1 MSIQSLAEYLFPAG
15 NFAQIRANAPD
26 RATYNIESTRDLV
39 QNQPLLMTPFA
50 PAGAA
55 AMSIPYDLVQA
66 SMRARDTFFKDNP
79 TAFGITDDAEV
90 PIGPSMVD
98 FASAVAAENPIDSL
112 IERTKGATLGLADR
126 VARSPEFLNNLFFTS
141 AGAGSDVVNLPSI
154 DITNQLADAR
164 TIDEE
169 SALLD
174 DAFEQQLA
182 EATRTGKL
190 GPFEGIIQNLN
201 PKDAASFITSLLTGG
216 ASTALS
222 GVASF
227 ADKLGIRRGMKEPP
241 GAVGTGGYGVSRPGN
256 TLTDQTRANR
266 AEFTDF
272 YSNFQGGAQH
282 HMGKRVDD
290 VISRTG
296 SGKRTRTDAQS
307 FVNKYGSQEQKDRFA
322 KTKEQ
327 ARRDKL
333 TEQFKSEE
341 GDTGG
346 GKSIVCTAMYQT
358 TGLQDWRK
366 AMKIWYIYQKKY
378 LTEAHQKGYH
388 WLFKP
393 FVKGMHKNK
402 IIKMIGAHVA
412 KHRTQHLK
420 HVMFNSKPSLLGKI
434 YNKILEPICYWAG
447 KK

>member
-1 MSIQSLAEYLFPAG
+1 MANGIMDNVFNKLYNQDTIAKLEAQYGFGGSGLPSQARHQAALNELSKNLNIG
-15 NFAQIRANAPD
+15 NFGPGNLFTALAASATEIPD
-26 RATYNIESTRDLV
+26 VIKTGDIKESARDVFDNLKGALATDKSKTPAEVYRDV
-39 QNQPLLMTPFA
+39 YEGGSNQS
-50 PAGAA
+50 G
-55 AMSIPYDLVQA
+55 IVQA
-66 SMRARDTFFKDNP
+66 AKN
-79 TAFGITDDAEV
+79 V
-90 PIGPSMVD
+90 PSFLSD
-98 FASAVAAENPIDSL
+98 L
-112 IERTKGATLGLADR
+112 I
-126 VARSPEFLNNLFFTS
+126 FTP
-141 AGAGSDVVNLPSI
+141 AGAGSDVANLPSI

-190 GPFEGIIQNLN
+190 GPLEGIIQNLN

-227 ADKLGIRRGMKEPP
+227 ADKLGIRRGMQEPP
-241 GAVGTGGYGVSRPGN
+241 GAEGRGGYGVSRPGN

-296 SGKRTRTDAQS
+296 SGKRTRSDAES
-307 FVNKYGSQEQKDRFA
+307 FVNKYGSQEQKQNFKA
-322 KTKEQ
+322 AKEQ
-327 ARRDKL
+327 NRRDQL
-333 TEQFKSEE
+333 TSQFKSEE

-358 TGLQDWRK
+358 TGLQDWKK

>member
-1 MSIQSLAEYLFPAG
+1 MSILDYRIGISDRTSKGILDSGFNLDGSEMSPEQKQEYEQFKIDNNMSSL
-15 NFAQIRANAPD
+15 
-26 RATYNIESTRDLV
+26 
-39 QNQPLLMTPFA
+39 PFRSNDMA
-50 PAGAA
+50 MG
-55 AMSIPYDLVQA
+55 MSISDAKPL
-66 SMRARDTFFKDNP
+66 SETL
-79 TAFGITDDAEV
+79 GITFNNLPQNSPMRDRIDNLEE
-90 PIGPSMVD
+90 IG
-98 FASAVAAENPIDSL
+98 
-112 IERTKGATLGLADR
+112 KGADYITYTDQEKADIAAGRKTPQLGEL
-126 VARSPEFLNNLFFTS
+126 
-141 AGAGSDVVNLPSI
+141 I
-154 DITNQLADAR
+154 DFGLSNIGKVDQSADAR

-182 EATRTGKL
+182 LATRTGKL

-201 PKDAASFITSLLTGG
+201 PQDAVSFITSLLTGG

-222 GVASF
+222 GVASL
-227 ADKLGIRRGMKEPP
+227 ADKLGIRRGMQEPR
-241 GAVGTGGYGVSRPGN
+241 GAVGKGGYGVSRPGN

-266 AEFTDF
+266 AQFSDF
-272 YSNFQGGAQH
+272 YSNFQGGAQQQ
-282 HMGKRVDD
+282 MGKRVDD
-290 VISRTG
+290 VISRVG
-296 SGKRTRTDAQS
+296 SGRRTRSDAQS
-307 FVNKYGSQEQKDRFA
+307 FVNKYGSEEQKQNFKA
-322 KTKEQ
+322 AKEQ
-327 ARRDKL
+327 NRRDQL
-333 TEQFKSEE
+333 TSQFKSEE

-358 TGLQDWRK
+358 TGLQDWKK

-434 YNKILEPICYWAG
+434 YNKILEPICYWVG